1 MRSNKWSPFNSIAD
15 VFISCTAENKEV
27 SSANDLAFDDKPSDK
42 SLIQIKK
49 SSGPRIDPQGTPAL
63 TLVHEE
69 D

>member
-42 SLIQIKK
+42 SLI
-49 SSGPRIDPQGTPAL
+49 
-63 TLVHEE
+63 
-69 D
+69 